1 MSGRHERELRSA
13 STPEVP
19 LPMASGAASGE
30 GDAGAAETGPPEVT
44 ARAVDASAIR
54 LIGTLAL
61 AGGLAGLVIVLVH
74 QWTQPRIEAHQAR
87 VLTEAIYEVLGGPER
102 YETAFLVDD
111 AFTVAPPASADT
123 ASLERVYVGFDEAGR
138 PMGVAVAAAEPGFQ
152 DVIRLIF
159 GFDPGSGEVVGMKVL
174 ESKETPGL
182 GDKIEKDSSFVAEFS
197 GVASPLEGVKA
208 GRAAGT
214 PNEVDMITGATIS
227 SRAVIDI
234 INHRLEG
241 LGTPIRQLWAT
252 EAAAARETTPDEV
265 VSASSSE
272 TALGGWR

>member
-1 MSGRHERELRSA
+1 MSRRPDERDGGSD
-13 STPEVP
+13 SEVR
-19 LPMASGAASGE
+19 LPMVP
-30 GDAGAAETGPPEVT
+30 DAGAEGNASGDAP
-44 ARAVDASAIR
+44 RNVDVSALR
-54 LIGTLAL
+54 LVATLAL
-61 AGGLAGLVIVLVH
+61 AGGLAGLVIVLVY
-74 QWTQPRIEAHQAR
+74 QWSQPRIEAHQAR

-102 YETAFLVDD
+102 YETAFLVGD
-111 AFTVAPPASADT
+111 AFTVAPPATADT
-123 ASLERVYVGFDEAGR
+123 AALERVYVGFDEAGR

-182 GDKIEKDSSFVAEFS
+182 GDKIGKDSAFVAEFS
-197 GVASPLEGVKA
+197 GVAVPLAGVKA
-208 GRAAGT
+208 GRAFGT

-241 LGTPIRQLWAT
+241 LGAPIRQYWASGAV
-252 EAAAARETTPDEV
+252 EAGRAASDEP
-265 VSASSSE
+265 VSVSVSGPR
-272 TALGGWR
+272 TGGVR

>member
-1 MSGRHERELRSA
+1 MSGRDERDLRSA
-13 STPEVP
+13 SA
-19 LPMASGAASGE
+19 L
-30 GDAGAAETGPPEVT
+30 
-44 ARAVDASAIR
+44 R

-61 AGGLAGLVIVLVH
+61 AGCLAGLVIVLVH
-74 QWTQPRIEAHQAR
+74 QWSRPRIEAHQAR

-111 AFTVAPPASADT
+111 VFTVTPPASADT
-123 ASLERVYVGFDEAGR
+123 SALERVYVGFDQVGR
-138 PMGVAVAAAEPGFQ
+138 PIGVAVAAAEPGFQ

-159 GFDPGSGEVVGMKVL
+159 GFDPDSGEVVGMKVL

-182 GDKIEKDSSFVAEFS
+182 GDKIEKDSAFVAEFS
-197 GVASPLEGVKA
+197 GVAAPLEGVKA

-241 LGTPIRQLWAT
+241 LGTPIRQLWAA
-252 EAAAARETTPDEV
+252 EAAAVPERAPDEV
-265 VSASSSE
+265 ASASSSG
-272 TALGGWR
+272 TAIGGGR